1 MSLNAAPKYDRIQIL
16 LHWLIALM
24 IFAMIGLG
32 LYMVELPKKH
42 ELPPGV
48 ESVRAFYF
56 LLHKSIGITL
66 AMLILLRVFWR
77 VTHKAPTLPNSIS
90 TGQKK
95 AANGVHFVL
104 YGLMIAMPFS
114 GFMQS
119 IYSKYATKF
128 WGMELPRLAEADKG
142 LKEQFS
148 QVHEILAFIFIT
160 LIAIH
165 IIAALKHRLSGNE
178 ISRRMSFKDD

>member
-1 MSLNAAPKYDRIQIL
+1 
-16 LHWLIALM
+16 M

-56 LLHKSIGITL
+56 LLHKSIGITV
-66 AMLILLRVFWR
+66 AMLILLRIIWR
-77 VTHKAPTLPNSIS
+77 VTHKAPALPNSIS
-90 TGQKK
+90 IWQKR
-95 AANGVHFVL
+95 AASAVHVAL
-104 YGLMIAMPFS
+104 YGLMLAMPFS
-114 GFMQS
+114 GYMQS
-119 IYSKYATKF
+119 MYSKYATKF

-148 QVHEILAFIFIT
+148 GVHEILAFIFIA
-160 LIAIH
+160 LIVIH
-165 IIAALKHRLSGNE
+165 IIAAVKHRLAGNE